1 MNGHSTD
8 RHSVPQR
15 SRPDTESWHGLVAAN
30 RRLRLHLALGNR
42 VRLRCSEA
50 ARGPGRNR
58 FSPGPGVRDGM
69 ATLAGQPPPDAAR
82 GAQAARVGAV
92 VGLVSAVA
100 PVALRLISSESPEAS
115 ARVAGTVAFTL
126 VYASPSL
133 LALMASSVQS
143 PGVRGGLLAAI
154 VGLLALGAGFSIPSS
169 VALLL
174 LPPTFVLWFAAAR
187 SLAAARHP
195 LRTSLPAVVVGL
207 LIAAP
212 AGFGFIAL
220 FAVQDDELRVLGRV
234 RRGVLL
240 RERRGHHHRG
250 WPEYRCRRPV
260 PPGHAVRLAPEMG
273 EGRRCGQNRVALS
286 TSMGRPEQ
294 PRIHRS
300 SLPPDARGARSGQL
314 WLRQSECT
322 DEVASGTHRSRLP
335 ANGETADVR
344 CPGMGAW
351 RCLQLAATLGL
362 PQRGNSSYR
371 QNAHA
376 CIPEGHRIAP
386 RQVRPSRPGA
396 GRPGPAPLPSDGA
409 AVGSRC
415 QQRAT
420 DRSGEFLVGSL

>member
-1 MNGHSTD
+1 
-8 RHSVPQR
+8 
-15 SRPDTESWHGLVAAN
+15 
-30 RRLRLHLALGNR
+30 
-42 VRLRCSEA
+42 
-50 ARGPGRNR
+50 
-58 FSPGPGVRDGM
+58 M

-115 ARVAGTVAFTL
+115 ARVPGTVAFTL

-220 FAVQDDELRVLGRV
+220 FAVQDDELRCWVASD
-234 RRGVLL
+234 
-240 RERRGHHHRG
+240 
-250 WPEYRCRRPV
+250 
-260 PPGHAVRLAPEMG
+260 AVSFCASDVVTTTEAGLSIGA
-273 EGRRCGQNRVALS
+273 VALS
-286 TSMGRPEQ
+286 LLGMLFV
-294 PRIHRS
+294 
-300 SLPPDARGARSGQL
+300 SLLRWAR
-314 WLRQSECT
+314 
-322 DEVASGTHRSRLP
+322 DD
-335 ANGETADVR
+335 DV
-344 CPGMGAW
+344 
-351 RCLQLAATLGL
+351 
-362 PQRGNSSYR
+362 
-371 QNAHA
+371 
-376 CIPEGHRIAP
+376 
-386 RQVRPSRPGA
+386 VRT
-396 GRPGPAPLPSDGA
+396 
-409 AVGSRC
+409 GSP
-415 QQRAT
+415 
-420 DRSGEFLVGSL
+420 